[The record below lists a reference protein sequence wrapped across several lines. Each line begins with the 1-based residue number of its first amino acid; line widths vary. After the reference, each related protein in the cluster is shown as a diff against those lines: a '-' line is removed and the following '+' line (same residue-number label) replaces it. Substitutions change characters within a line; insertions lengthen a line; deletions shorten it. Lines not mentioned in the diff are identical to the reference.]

1 MNPVYANL
9 GCGSRYHPDW
19 LNFDLNATA
28 PGVQSC
34 DLLGGVPLP
43 DDRCDA
49 VFNSALLEHLPPE
62 ASSRFLLECRRILK
76 PGGLL
81 RLGVPDLERIA
92 RLYLEKLERSVAG
105 EGSAVADYDWMLLEL
120 IDQMIRTSPGGSM
133 AAFIEAGAPNEDFIE
148 QRIGHEFIDMK
159 AAFQD
164 LRAGTWARLRKMPPN
179 VRRHKIIR
187 RLLQVPGDCRRA
199 LAGLLLTRA
208 DRAALRI
215 GRFRQSGE
223 VHLWMYDRFSLPR
236 LLLQCGFVD
245 PRVCAAGHSAI
256 PRWGSFGLD
265 VNAGGKPL
273 KPDLLYIECRK

>member
-43 DDRCDA
+43 DDHCDA

-76 PGGLL
+76 PGGLF

-92 RLYLEKLERSVAG
+92 RLYLEKLERSLAG

-133 AAFIEAGAPNEDFIE
+133 AAFIEAGAPNEAFIE
-148 QRIGHEFIDMK
+148 QRIGHEFIAMK

-164 LRAGTWARLRKMPPN
+164 LRAGTRARLRKMPPN

-187 RLLQVPGDCRRA
+187 RLRQIPGDCRRA
-199 LAGLLLTRA
+199 LAGLLLSRA
-208 DRAALRI
+208 DRAALQI

-245 PRVCAAGHSAI
+245 PRVCPPGHSAI
-256 PRWGSFGLD
+256 PRWDSFGLD